1 MVLPYSRVVLLSFG
15 IVPWCMW
22 HLHLL
27 CPYCTTTPAQLIVIC
42 LVLLLPLCHV
52 GSIWWSCLRYMWIL
66 CPLAPSH
73 GICGMSTS
81 ADLCIPCH
89 ILIVLWIIMAVV
101 LWTRVVYISYGTFS
115 WCPLHFCHTCSFNP
129 ITLSAFGRIK
139 WFLPYSRV
147 VLLSFG
153 IVPWCM
159 WHRHLLC
166 PYCTTTPALCVL
178 CNTTPRWLLYILVD
192 IIYVLICILPWFIH

>member
-101 LWTRVVYISYGTFS
+101 LWTRVIYISYGTVS
-115 WCPLHFCHTCSFNP
+115 WCPLHFCHTCSFHP

-139 WFLPYSRV
+139 WFCHIHVWFYYHLASSHGVCGISIFFVHIAPPP
-147 VLLSFG
+147 LLFASF
-153 IVPWCM
+153 V
-159 WHRHLLC
+159 
-166 PYCTTTPALCVL
+166 TPPLDGC
-178 CNTTPRWLLYILVD
+178 YIYL
-192 IIYVLICILPWFIH
+192 

>member
-1 MVLPYSRVVLLSFG
+1 MVSVACPPLLTYAFQVTFSLYYDQYGSRAVGHVWFIYPMALSHGVHCISVILVPLSQFNHSWCSWTDLVVLPYSRVVLLSIG

-81 ADLCIPCH
+81 ADRCILCH
-89 ILIVLWIIMAVV
+89 ILIVLWIIMGSRAVG
-101 LWTRVVYISYGTFS
+101 SCG
-115 WCPLHFCHTCSFNP
+115 
-129 ITLSAFGRIK
+129 
-139 WFLPYSRV
+139 
-147 VLLSFG
+147 
-153 IVPWCM
+153 
-159 WHRHLLC
+159 
-166 PYCTTTPALCVL
+166 
-178 CNTTPRWLLYILVD
+178 LYILWHCLMVSTAFLS
-192 IIYVLICILPWFIH
+192 YLLLQSNHS